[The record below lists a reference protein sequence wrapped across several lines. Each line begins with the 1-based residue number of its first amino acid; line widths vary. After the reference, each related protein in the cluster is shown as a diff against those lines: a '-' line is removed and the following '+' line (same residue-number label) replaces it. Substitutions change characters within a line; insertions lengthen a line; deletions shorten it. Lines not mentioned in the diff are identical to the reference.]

1 MQIFEGFE
9 FLNNEVAPKSAKM
22 IFNAF
27 LPLIRQPADEVIE
40 NQRSL

>member
-1 MQIFEGFE
+1 MWLKMILLMSPFQKVG
-9 FLNNEVAPKSAKM
+9 KM

-27 LPLIRQPADEVIE
+27 LPLISQLADEVIE